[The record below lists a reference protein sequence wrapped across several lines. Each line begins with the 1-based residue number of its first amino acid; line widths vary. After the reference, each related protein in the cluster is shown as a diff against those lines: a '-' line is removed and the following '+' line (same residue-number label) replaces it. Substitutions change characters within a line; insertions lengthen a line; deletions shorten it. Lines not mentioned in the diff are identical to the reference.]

1 MTIFNKLFDW
11 QKELIIKNKH
21 KNQLG
26 LFLDMGSGKT
36 ILSLGF
42 CEINQV
48 DAIIIIASRSK
59 TLETA
64 DQDASFTNYLQND
77 LKFKVYLKTNLK
89 NASFNNN
96 QKEAIIINYHSFLLN
111 INKENFFSYLS
122 DFVNVH
128 KNQKIAIIL
137 DESQNIKN
145 SRALISIGI
154 KNFIDLVQKQAFNTY
169 LYLLSGTPQTT
180 GAIDMFNQLKFLGL
194 KMSRYHFEDQFC
206 IKTQFNNAY
215 RKVYKINGYKNI
227 KQLEQ
232 LINQFALTTK
242 NIPTIY
248 LPKQHFIG
256 IKLSIS
262 NEFELFTN
270 KKVTEYD
277 LLNFCNKNNIKS
289 DYKPRELNLIK
300 NPYYKNLSYPDDKWI
315 ASDDASL
322 WLRTRQI
329 SIGFQGNSKDYYWFD
344 YSRLNKLEQLLID
357 KSDNYI
363 IFYNYDPEFDEIY
376 KICKKLDYKIDIW
389 NGNKKDITN
398 YLEYLNLDKKDKANS
413 KKRVIIANYSSG
425 STGNNWQEYDKT
437 ILFSLATYG
446 YHAQALKRNH
456 RIGSKNTITYYI
468 FLQDNYLEKSML
480 DSIKKRQNY
489 NKEIFIKNIKEFS
502 EPTTKYKN
510 RTFDF

>member
-26 LFLDMGSGKT
+26 LFLDMSSGKT

-64 DQDASFTNYLQND
+64 EQDASFTNYLQND

-122 DFVNVH
+122 EFVNVH

-194 KMSRYHFEDQFC
+194 KMSRYHFE
-206 IKTQFNNAY
+206 
-215 RKVYKINGYKNI
+215 R
-227 KQLEQ
+227 
-232 LINQFALTTK
+232 
-242 NIPTIY
+242 
-248 LPKQHFIG
+248 
-256 IKLSIS
+256 SI
-262 NEFELFTN
+262 L
-270 KKVTEYD
+270 Y
-277 LLNFCNKNNIKS
+277 
-289 DYKPRELNLIK
+289 
-300 NPYYKNLSYPDDKWI
+300 
-315 ASDDASL
+315 
-322 WLRTRQI
+322 
-329 SIGFQGNSKDYYWFD
+329 
-344 YSRLNKLEQLLID
+344 
-357 KSDNYI
+357 
-363 IFYNYDPEFDEIY
+363 
-376 KICKKLDYKIDIW
+376 
-389 NGNKKDITN
+389 
-398 YLEYLNLDKKDKANS
+398 
-413 KKRVIIANYSSG
+413 
-425 STGNNWQEYDKT
+425 
-437 ILFSLATYG
+437 
-446 YHAQALKRNH
+446 
-456 RIGSKNTITYYI
+456 
-468 FLQDNYLEKSML
+468 
-480 DSIKKRQNY
+480 
-489 NKEIFIKNIKEFS
+489 
-502 EPTTKYKN
+502 
-510 RTFDF
+510 

>member
-1 MTIFNKLFDW
+1 MAIIDQLFDW

-48 DAIIIIASRSK
+48 DAIIVIASRSK
-59 TLETA
+59 TLETVE
-64 DQDASFTNYLQND
+64 QNASFTNYLQND
-77 LKFKVYLKTNLK
+77 LNFKVYLKTDLK
-89 NASFNNN
+89 NADFKNN

-111 INKENFFSYLS
+111 INKENFFNYLAK
-122 DFVNVH
+122 FVSIH
-128 KNQKIAIIL
+128 KNQKIAIII

-145 SRALISIGI
+145 SRALISISI
-154 KNFIDLVQKQAFNTY
+154 KNFVDLVKKLAFKTY

-180 GAIDMFNQLKFLGL
+180 GAIDMFNQLRFLGL
-194 KMSRYHFEDQFC
+194 KMTRYQFEDQFC
-206 IKTQFNNAY
+206 IKTQFSNAY
-215 RKVYKINGYKNI
+215 RRVYKINGYKNI

-232 LINQFALTTK
+232 LINQFALTSK
-242 NIPTIY
+242 NIPPIY
-248 LPKQHFIG
+248 LPKQQFIG
-256 IKLSIS
+256 IKLPIS
-262 NEFELFTN
+262 SEFELFTN
-270 KKVTEYD
+270 KKITEYD
-277 LLNFCNKNNIKS
+277 LLTFCNKNNIKS
-289 DYKPRELNLIK
+289 NYKPNHLNLIK

-315 ASDDASL
+315 AGDDATF

-344 YSRLNKLEQLLID
+344 YSRLNKLEQLLTD
-357 KSDNYI
+357 KIDNYI

-376 KICKKLDYKIDIW
+376 KICKKLDYKIDIL

-398 YLEYLNLDKKDKANS
+398 YLEYLNLDIKDKPNS
-413 KKRVIIANYSSG
+413 KKRVIIANYFSA

-446 YHAQALKRNH
+446 YHIQALKRNH
-456 RIGSKNTITYYI
+456 RIGTKNTITYYL
-468 FLQDNYLEKSML
+468 FLQDNYLDKSMW
-480 DSIKKRQNY
+480 DSIQKRQIY
-489 NKEIFIKNIKEFS
+489 NTEIFIKSTKEFNKLKS
-502 EPTTKYKN
+502 QYKN
-510 RTFDF
+510 LTFNF